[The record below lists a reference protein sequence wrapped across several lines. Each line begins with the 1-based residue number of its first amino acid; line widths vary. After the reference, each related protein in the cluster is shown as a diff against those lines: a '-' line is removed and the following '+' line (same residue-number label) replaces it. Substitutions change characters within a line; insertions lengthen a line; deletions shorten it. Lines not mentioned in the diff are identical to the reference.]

1 MTSKREAV
9 EGWIEEMDFNGD
21 TMVVTKQQTRDFLSD
36 MVDATV
42 KWGED
47 NRSIGIIQG
56 AVAVTAGLAIG
67 GLVVMAGNKLE
78 QKFKKDKDES

>member
-1 MTSKREAV
+1 MVSKREAI
-9 EGWIEEMDFNGD
+9 ESWIEEMDFNGD
-21 TMVVTKQQTRDFLSD
+21 NMVVTKQQTRDFLSD

-78 QKFKKDKDES
+78 ERREKDKDES